1 MNIPGRFLILKKL
14 GTCDMT
20 EKLYYKDAY
29 ISEFLAKVI
38 SCESAGDI
46 YDVVLDKTA
55 FFPEEGGQ
63 YSDKGFIAGISV
75 VDVKEIEG
83 IIHHYVNEPVSVGDN
98 ALCKIDFDERYEKM
112 QCHTGEHILSGIIH
126 SLYGLDNVG
135 FHLGADDVTMDV
147 SAPLTRAE
155 LDKVEILANEVI
167 YKNIE
172 VISYFPDSAESGS
185 IEYRSKSEIK
195 ENLRIVKIGEYD
207 SCACCA
213 PHVKFTGE
221 IGIIKILDFAKLRG
235 GIRIHIS
242 AGRRAMKLFQQYYES
257 ALSISGMLSIPK
269 AQISDGVRKLLDDM
283 ANTKREY
290 SEFRISN
297 MKKEAS
303 ALEKIKGNRVLLF
316 PDATGDE
323 LIAFSNESA
332 GKTEGILVLLSG
344 NDGNYKYVISSE
356 CVDLREIIKDINKNL
371 LGRGGGKSNMVQGSF
386 SCDYESVVKYFNP

>member
-1 MNIPGRFLILKKL
+1 MNILGRFLISNKL
-14 GTCDMT
+14 GICDMT

-29 ISEFLAKVI
+29 IREFRAKVI

-46 YDVVLDKTA
+46 YDVVLDRTA

-63 YSDKGFIAGISV
+63 YSDKGFIAGICV
-75 VDVKEIEG
+75 VDVKEIAG
-83 IIHHYVNEPVSVGDN
+83 IIHHYVEEPVAVGDD

-135 FHLGADDVTMDV
+135 FHLGKDDVTMDV
-147 SAPLTRAE
+147 SAPLSRAE
-155 LDKVEILANEVI
+155 LDRVEIMANEVI

-172 VISYFPDSAESGS
+172 VISYFPDSAEAGS

-221 IGIIKILDFAKLRG
+221 IGIIKIIDFAKLRG
-235 GIRIHIS
+235 GIRIHIA
-242 AGRRAMKLFQQYYES
+242 AGRRAMKLFREYYES
-257 ALSISGMLSIPK
+257 VLSVSGMLSVPK
-269 AQISDGVRKLLDDM
+269 AQIQCGVKKLIEDI

-290 SEFRISN
+290 ADFRIAN
-297 MKKEAS
+297 MKKEA
-303 ALEKIKGNRVLLF
+303 AGLENMKGNRVFLF
-316 PDATGDE
+316 SDASTDE
-323 LIAFSNESA
+323 LIAFSNEA
-332 GKTEGILVLLSG
+332 LHKTEGILVLLSG
-344 NDGNYKYVISSE
+344 CDGNLKYVISSML
-356 CVDLREIIKDINKNL
+356 VDLREIIKDINKNL

>member
-1 MNIPGRFLILKKL
+1 MSILGRFLVSKKL
-14 GTCDMT
+14 GICDMT

-29 ISEFLAKVI
+29 ISEFCAKVM
-38 SCESAGDI
+38 SCEKQGEL

-63 YSDKGFIAGISV
+63 YSDRGFISDGRV
-75 VDVKEIEG
+75 VDVKEASG
-83 IIHHYVNEPVSVGDN
+83 IIHHYVNNPVYVGDEVE
-98 ALCKIDFDERYEKM
+98 CKIDFDERYEKM
-112 QCHTGEHILSGIIH
+112 QCHSGEHILSGIIH

-147 SAPLTRAE
+147 SAPLTRDE

-167 YKNIE
+167 YKNVEI
-172 VISYFPDSAESGS
+172 ISYFPSADETGS

-235 GIRIHIS
+235 GIRIHIA
-242 AGRRAMKLFQQYYES
+242 AGRRAMNLFREYYES
-257 ALSISGMLSIPK
+257 ALAISGMLSIPK
-269 AQISDGVRKLLDDM
+269 PQISDGVRKLIDDI
-283 ANTKREY
+283 ATVKKAYGEY
-290 SEFRISN
+290 RILN
-297 MKKEAS
+297 MKKEAES
-303 ALEKIKGNRVLLF
+303 LEKIKGNRVLLF
-316 PDATGDE
+316 PDASVDE
-323 LIAFSNESA
+323 LIAFSNESQ
-332 GKTEGILVLLSG
+332 GKTDGILVLLSG

-356 CVDLREIIKDINKNL
+356 HVDLRENIKEINKNL

-386 SCDYESVVKYFNP
+386 SCDYESIVKYFNP